1 MNQSK
6 EENGIIPI
14 AETDIITISAIEDL
28 ISVAQKRLGTV
39 PQLVELS
46 LKVTNYRDWTLQ
58 DGSPYL
64 GHSGAEK
71 VARLFGVKISNV
83 AVKKEFTDDTE
94 GKFYIYVITGK
105 CSLPGDMD
113 SIEAIGT
120 CSQRDS
126 FFSKSGG
133 KRKDSNQIDETNI
146 MKAAYSNFIVN
157 GITHLLGLRNLT
169 IEQLSEANIDLSK
182 VLKVGFAKGTQKIS
196 KTLEEDSKKLRQ
208 RIEDMAIQMSGG
220 DEKAMKKILKDNS
233 KFAVKDPETGEP
245 VDKFIDD
252 IKYLTSAKWIKSTHG
267 RMKKSF
273 QEAYPDEALPFEEE
287 NGNSKT

>member
-1 MNQSK
+1 MNEK
-6 EENGIIPI
+6 NDAIIPVV
-14 AETDIITISAIEDL
+14 ETDVITISAIEDL

-83 AVKKEFTDDTE
+83 NIKKESTDDSE
-94 GKFYIYVITGK
+94 GKFYIYIITGK

-126 FFSKSGG
+126 FFSKAKGERRPTSE
-133 KRKDSNQIDETNI
+133 IDETNI
-146 MKAAYSNFIVN
+146 MKAAYSNFMVN

-169 IEQLSEANIDLSK
+169 VEQLTDAGVDLSK
-182 VLKVGFAKGTQKIS
+182 VLQVGFKKRTQKIS

-208 RIEDMAIQMSGG
+208 RIDDMAIQMSGG
-220 DEKAMKKILKDNS
+220 DEEAMKKILKANS
-233 KFAVKDPETGEP
+233 LFTVKDDEGKD

-252 IKYLTSAKWIKSTHG
+252 IKYLTSAKWIKSTYG
-267 RMKKSF
+267 RMKKAY
-273 QEAYPDEALPFEEE
+273 QETYPDEALPFEEE
-287 NGNSKT
+287 KNGQ

>member
-1 MNQSK
+1 MKQK
-6 EENGIIPI
+6 ENGIIPVV
-14 AETDIITISAIEDL
+14 ETDLISINAIEDL

-83 AVKKEFTDDTE
+83 AVTKELTEDTE
-94 GKFYIYVITGK
+94 GKFYIYIVTGK
-105 CSLPGDMD
+105 CALPGDMD

-146 MKAAYSNFIVN
+146 MKAAYSNFVVN

-169 IEQLSEANIDLSK
+169 IEQLEEAGVDLSK
-182 VLKVGFAKGTQKIS
+182 VLQVGFKKDTQKID
-196 KTLEEDSKKLRQ
+196 KTLKEDSKKLRK
-208 RIEDMAIQMSGG
+208 RIDDMATQMAGG
-220 DEKAMKKILKDNS
+220 DEEEKKKILKAS
-233 KFAVKDPETGEP
+233 SCFTVKDDEGKDVE
-245 VDKFIDD
+245 KFIDD
-252 IKYLTSAKWIKSTHG
+252 IKYLTSAKWIKSTYG
-267 RMKKSF
+267 RMKKSYK
-273 QEAYPDEALPFEEE
+273 EAYPSEALPFEE
-287 NGNSKT
+287 NGNE

>member
-1 MNQSK
+1 MNEK
-6 EENGIIPI
+6 KGAIIPVV
-14 AETDIITISAIEDL
+14 ETDIITISAIEDL

-71 VARLFGVKISNV
+71 VARLFGVKVSNV
-83 AVKKEFTDDTE
+83 TIKKESTDDSE
-94 GKFYIYVITGK
+94 GKFYIYIITGK

-126 FFSKSGG
+126 FFSKAKGERRPTSE
-133 KRKDSNQIDETNI
+133 IDETNI
-146 MKAAYSNFIVN
+146 MKAAYSNFMVN

-169 IEQLSEANIDLSK
+169 VEQLTDAGVDLSK
-182 VLKVGFAKGTQKIS
+182 VLQVGFKKGTQKMS
-196 KTLEEDSKKLRQ
+196 KTLEADSKKLRQ
-208 RIEDMAIQMSGG
+208 RIDDMAIQMSGG
-220 DEKAMKKILKDNS
+220 DEEAMKKILKDNS
-233 KFAVKDPETGEP
+233 IFQAKDENGQP

-252 IKYLTSAKWIKSTHG
+252 IKYLTSAKWIKSTYG
-267 RMKKSF
+267 RMKKAF
-273 QEAYPDEALPFEEE
+273 QEAYPDEALPFEEGK
-287 NGNSKT
+287 NGKT

>member
-1 MNQSK
+1 MEDEK
-6 EENGIIPI
+6 ENGIIPV

-71 VARLFGVKISNV
+71 VARLFGVKISGV
-83 AVKKEFTDDTE
+83 GQTKEMTE
-94 GKFYIYVITGK
+94 DSEGRFYIYKTTGK
-105 CSLPGDMD
+105 FSLPGDMD

-126 FFSKSGG
+126 FFSKAKGERRPTSE
-133 KRKDSNQIDETNI
+133 IDETNI
-146 MKAAYSNFIVN
+146 MKASYSNFIVN

-169 IEQLSEANIDLSK
+169 VEQLQAANVDLSK
-182 VLKVGFAKGTQKIS
+182 VLKVGFAKGSQKID
-196 KTLEEDSKKLRQ
+196 KTLKEDSKKLRK
-208 RIEDMAIQMSGG
+208 RIDDMATQMSGG
-220 DEKAMKKILKDNS
+220 DEEAKKKILKDNS
-233 KFAVKDPETGEP
+233 KFAVKDDDGNP

-252 IKYLTSAKWIKSTHG
+252 IKYLTSAKWIKSTYG
-267 RMKKSF
+267 RMKKAYK
-273 QEAYPDEALPFEEE
+273 EAYPDEALPFEEE
-287 NGNSKT
+287 GNGN